1 LFVLLIL
8 SRIIDRRRRRRFAPS
23 LTRSATRTIGIQA
36 IKADCDHCE
45 AFGFRSSSREIA
57 RNVLTW
63 RLLREAKTEVALMS
77 AAVRIIIAIVLTFSF
92 AAAVPHSAFAV
103 TKRHHH
109 STTPPKKPAEQY
121 LRSAA
126 PSDPEHA
133 QH

>member
-1 LFVLLIL
+1 M
-8 SRIIDRRRRRRFAPS
+8 
-23 LTRSATRTIGIQA
+23 
-36 IKADCDHCE
+36 
-45 AFGFRSSSREIA
+45 
-57 RNVLTW
+57 
-63 RLLREAKTEVALMS
+63 MS
-77 AAVRIIIAIVLTFSF
+77 AAIRMAIAVALTFGI
-92 AAAVPHSAFAV
+92 AAAVPHSAFAA